1 MRINIIY
8 YKLDDEVCD
17 MLTAED
23 MLRIGEGVADLDVAT
38 AKEVHVDH
46 KVVPRQVF
54 DEDESFDVPEA
65 YISPDLKSM
74 IDVAQTEINKIK
86 AIGMTQYLKT
96 KSDAKTKSVI
106 KI

>member
-1 MRINIIY
+1 
-8 YKLDDEVCD
+8 

-23 MLRIGEGVADLDVAT
+23 MLRIGEGIADSNVAT
-38 AKEVHVDH
+38 AEKAPSDQSVI
-46 KVVPRQVF
+46 PRQIF

>member
-1 MRINIIY
+1 
-8 YKLDDEVCD
+8 

-23 MLRIGEGVADLDVAT
+23 MLRIGEGVAESNNTT
-38 AKEVHVDH
+38 AKELHLNQ
-46 KVVPRQVF
+46 KVVQRQVF

>member
-1 MRINIIY
+1 
-8 YKLDDEVCD
+8 

-23 MLRIGEGVADLDVAT
+23 ILRIGEGVAETDVNT
-38 AKEVHVDH
+38 AKEVHVEH
-46 KVVPRQVF
+46 KVIPRQVF
-54 DEDESFDVPEA
+54 EDDESFDVPEA

-74 IDVAQTEINKIK
+74 IDIAQNEINKIK

-96 KSDAKTKSVI
+96 KSDAKSKSVI

>member
-1 MRINIIY
+1 
-8 YKLDDEVCD
+8 

-23 MLRIGEGVADLDVAT
+23 MLRIGEGIADSNVAT
-38 AKEVHVDH
+38 AEKDPSVQNVIT
-46 KVVPRQVF
+46 RQVF

-65 YISPDLKSM
+65 FISHDLKSM